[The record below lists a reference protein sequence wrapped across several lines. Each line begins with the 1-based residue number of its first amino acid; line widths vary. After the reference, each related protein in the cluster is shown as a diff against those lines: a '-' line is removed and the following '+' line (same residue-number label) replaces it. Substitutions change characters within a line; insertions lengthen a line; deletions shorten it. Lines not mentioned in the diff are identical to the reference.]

1 MFDGRDQARDHGG
14 VTPRALFEQ
23 PAEDTSYEV
32 SLLRGL
38 GYNFLPELGDRY
50 VTDTDRVRIDLI
62 HHHAHDNRRFWRLMT
77 VRFDDRPVMV
87 LQNSGREGDDFSRR
101 FIVDHQAFA
110 QLLAHLN
117 WRGMGPAAAAAV
129 ADLALTEVV
138 PFDEDLPT
146 LTNFAGFVWA
156 DGQFAEADE

>member
-1 MFDGRDQARDHGG
+1 
-14 VTPRALFEQ
+14 
-23 PAEDTSYEV
+23 
-32 SLLRGL
+32 
-38 GYNFLPELGDRY
+38 
-50 VTDTDRVRIDLI
+50 
-62 HHHAHDNRRFWRLMT
+62 MT

-101 FIVDHQAFA
+101 LIVDHQAFA

-138 PFDEDLPT
+138 SFDEDLPA